1 MTTRPPRTPTLTK
14 QAEAA
19 RAERLARSAA
29 ALRKN
34 LRRRKAATLKPPAK
48 DSDSTRG

>member
-1 MTTRPPRTPTLTK
+1 MTTKLPRKPTLTR

-19 RAERLARSAA
+19 RAARLARSAA
-29 ALRKN
+29 ALRQN
-34 LRRRKAATLKPPAK
+34 LRRRKAALTTPPAK